1 MDALFRNRVKIPHTF
16 VIHTYTKP
24 TQCHYCKKMLVGVFK
39 QVCLLF
45 KVSCLFTFSNQ
56 LFVYNLFFFTFSGVP
71 FPPSNKL
78 TMTEVFDSRTNK
90 PRPEILRQHFIVEG
104 KYPLPKLG
112 PVSTAQSGPYL
123 MYMFYVFIFRHFQ
136 VV

>member
-1 MDALFRNRVKIPHTF
+1 MKRF
-16 VIHTYTKP
+16 VYN
-24 TQCHYCKKMLVGVFK
+24 L
-39 QVCLLF
+39 
-45 KVSCLFTFSNQ
+45 VSCLFTIIC
-56 LFVYNLFFFTFSGVP
+56 LLFSGVP

-112 PVSTAQSGPYL
+112 PVSTAQIGPYL
-123 MYMFYVFIFRHFQ
+123 MYMFYVFIFRQFQ